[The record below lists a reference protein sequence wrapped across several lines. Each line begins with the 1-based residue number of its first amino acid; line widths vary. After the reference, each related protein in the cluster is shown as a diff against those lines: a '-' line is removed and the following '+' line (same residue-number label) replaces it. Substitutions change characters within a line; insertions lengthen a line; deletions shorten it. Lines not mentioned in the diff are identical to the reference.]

1 MASDGND
8 QDAEY
13 TLSKL
18 LQMGTV
24 EDYQREFEM
33 LIKRVKPQNLDEA
46 FSLACSA
53 ESRFANLD
61 IWEFLR
67 SNPSTLGE
75 DFFKARITEARFEII
90 AKEDKEH
97 IVEKKI
103 DLILP
108 LQGEFALPKAK
119 GSLNANEYIGVEEV
133 VGGGEALE
141 IGEDDD
147 LGDAATDG
155 GDDGVESGN
164 ISILNSLIGH
174 GSPRS
179 LQLWGKIGKGDVHVY
194 IGRGETLLCE
204 NMCAHVASEIQGLR
218 RKVDLYVLMMKG
230 MLRWQQQQQI
240 VTNAKIQRRLWD
252 LGIKRISK
260 TSP

>member
-1 MASDGND
+1 MF
-8 QDAEY
+8 
-13 TLSKL
+13 TLK
-18 LQMGTV
+18 
-24 EDYQREFEM
+24 
-33 LIKRVKPQNLDEA
+33 
-46 FSLACSA
+46 
-53 ESRFANLD
+53 
-61 IWEFLR
+61 EFLR

-90 AKEDKEH
+90 VKEDKEH

-103 DLILP
+103 DVILP
-108 LQGEFALPKAK
+108 LQGKVASPKAK
-119 GSLNANEYIGVEEV
+119 GSLNADEYIGVEEV
-133 VGGGEALE
+133 VGGGEALG
-141 IGEDDD
+141 IDEDDD

-155 GDDGVESGN
+155 GDDAVESGD

-179 LQLWGKIGKGDVHVY
+179 LQLWEKIGKGDVHVLIDNGRTHNFIRPDVVEKLCLPTHFMKVFKVY

-230 MLRWQQQQQI
+230 MLRRQQQQQI
-240 VTNAKIQRRLWD
+240 ATNAKIQRRLWD
-252 LGIKRISK
+252 PRIKIIFRYHLEDK
-260 TSP
+260 VVVKE

>member
-13 TLSKL
+13 ALSKL

-33 LIKRVKPQNLDEA
+33 LIKRVTIPESLLKSFYISGLKLDLQCLLLRSNPKTLDEA
-46 FSLACSA
+46 FSLARAA
-53 ESRFANLD
+53 ETRFANLD

-103 DLILP
+103 DVILP
-108 LQGEFALPKAK
+108 LQGEFASPKAK
-119 GSLNANEYIGVEEV
+119 GSLNADEYIGVEEV
-133 VGGGEALE
+133 VGGGEALG

-147 LGDAATDG
+147 LGDAAMDE
-155 GDDGVESGN
+155 GDDAVESGD

-174 GSPRS
+174 GSLRS
-179 LQLWGKIGKGDVHVY
+179 L
-194 IGRGETLLCE
+194 
-204 NMCAHVASEIQGLR
+204 
-218 RKVDLYVLMMKG
+218 
-230 MLRWQQQQQI
+230 
-240 VTNAKIQRRLWD
+240 
-252 LGIKRISK
+252 
-260 TSP
+260 